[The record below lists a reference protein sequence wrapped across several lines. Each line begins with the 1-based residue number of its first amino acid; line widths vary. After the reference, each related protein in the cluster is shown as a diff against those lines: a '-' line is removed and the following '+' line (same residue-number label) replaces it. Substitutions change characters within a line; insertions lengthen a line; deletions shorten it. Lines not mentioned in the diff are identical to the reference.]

1 MATKVVMEALS
12 PTMEEGRLV
21 EWKKQEGEPVAVGDV
36 LAEVETDKAVMELV
50 ARAGGTL
57 LKHIVEAG
65 STVPV
70 SEPVAVIGE
79 PGEDGGEAGK
89 RESGGAK
96 TKESGEAG
104 QRDGNASG
112 AESQA
117 TQPAPGRN
125 QPTSMPPAA
134 PARAASESAR
144 PASQPGPAP
153 AHSAATPQLV
163 GRVKASPL
171 ARRIAAER
179 GVDLGAV
186 AGTGPEGRI
195 VARDL
200 EKVPT
205 PAASGVAAPLPGPT
219 GPSLHSG
226 QAPPSRLPSDQGVA
240 GAPYTDAPLSQI
252 RKTIAKRLTQS
263 IGPVPTFYLTT
274 EVDMERVWDAREAL
288 RAAAKREG
296 GAGALKSDGQEAAV
310 SFNDIIIKAVA
321 MALRQHPACNAWW
334 QDDHI
339 RYWNDVHVSMA
350 VAVEEGLITPVIR
363 YADQKGLR
371 AIAAESHDLAARARE
386 RRLKPEEYTGGTFS
400 VSNLGMLDIDEF
412 TAIINP
418 PEAGILAVGRITQQP
433 VAQDGIIAVRRRMR
447 LTMSCDH
454 RVIDGATGAQFL
466 KTLKGMLENPLALV
480 W

>member
-1 MATKVVMEALS
+1 MTTKVVMEALS

-21 EWKKQEGEPVAVGDV
+21 EWKKQEGDTVAVGDV

-50 ARAGGTL
+50 ARAAGTL

-65 STVPV
+65 ATVPV

-79 PGEDGGEAGK
+79 PGEAAGGEAGK
-89 RESGGAK
+89 RGSGEVG
-96 TKESGEAG
+96 GEAG
-104 QRDGNASG
+104 KRVSGNGQPDVKASRR
-112 AESQA
+112 ETQA

-125 QPTSMPPAA
+125 QPASMPPAP
-134 PARAASESAR
+134 PAQAAAESSR
-144 PASQPGPAP
+144 PAAPRGPAP
-153 AHSAATPQLV
+153 SASGGAPTAQAAS
-163 GRVKASPL
+163 RVKASPL

-179 GVDLGAV
+179 GVDLGAL

-200 EKVPT
+200 ETAPM
-205 PAASGVAAPLPGPT
+205 AAPARATTTL
-219 GPSLHSG
+219 SASS
-226 QAPPSRLPSDQGVA
+226 PPPRLPASQ
-240 GAPYTDAPLSQI
+240 PYTDVPLSQI
-252 RKTIAKRLTQS
+252 RKTIARRLVQS
-263 IGPVPTFYLTT
+263 IGPVPTFYLTS
-274 EVDMERVWDAREAL
+274 EVDMERVWEAREAL
-288 RAAAKREG
+288 RAAGKRESG
-296 GAGALKSDGQEAAV
+296 EASRDASV
-310 SFNDIIIKAVA
+310 SFNDIVIKAVA

-339 RYWNDVHVSMA
+339 RYWNEVHLSMA

-363 YADQKGLR
+363 HADQKTLR
-371 AIAAESHDLAARARE
+371 DIGAESRDLAARARE

-400 VSNLGMLDIDEF
+400 VSNLGMLDIEEF

-418 PEAGILAVGRITQQP
+418 PEAGILAVGRIAP
-433 VAQDGIIAVRRRMR
+433 KAVEHEGTVSLRRRMR

-466 KTLKGMLENPLALV
+466 KTLKAMLENPLALV

>member
-1 MATKVVMEALS
+1 MEALS

-21 EWKKQEGEPVAVGDV
+21 EWKKQEGEAVAVGDV

-70 SEPVAVIGE
+70 SEPVAVIGDAGE
-79 PGEDGGEAGK
+79 EVSGDAGKPGGEDGQRNGAEAVRRGK
-89 RESGGAK
+89 TERG
-96 TKESGEAG
+96 
-104 QRDGNASG
+104 
-112 AESQA
+112 ESQA
-117 TQPAPGRN
+117 EPK
-125 QPTSMPPAA
+125 PAA
-134 PARAASESAR
+134 PAAKPETRR
-144 PASQPGPAP
+144 PGPQME
-153 AHSAATPQLV
+153 TG

-171 ARRIAAER
+171 ARRMAAER
-179 GVDLGAV
+179 GLDLQAV
-186 AGTGPEGRI
+186 PGSGPEGRI

-200 EKVPT
+200 EGAT
-205 PAASGVAAPLPGPT
+205 AGPATAPASAAPL
-219 GPSLHSG
+219 
-226 QAPPSRLPSDQGVA
+226 SRTPVTS
-240 GAPYTDAPLSQI
+240 PYNDVPLTQI
-252 RKTIAKRLTQS
+252 RKTIAKRLIQS
-263 IGPVPTFYLTT
+263 IGPIPTFYLTT

-288 RAAAKREG
+288 RAPAKRESG
-296 GAGALKSDGQEAAV
+296 EGEQAVNV

-339 RYWNDVHVSMA
+339 RYWNEVHISMA
-350 VAVEEGLITPVIR
+350 VAIE
-363 YADQKGLR
+363 
-371 AIAAESHDLAARARE
+371 DLASLPRE

-400 VSNLGMLDIDEF
+400 LSNLGMLDIEEF
-412 TAIINP
+412 TAVINP
-418 PEAGILAVGRITQQP
+418 PETGIIAVGRIAEKA
-433 VAQDGIIAVRRRMR
+433 VAHDGGVALRRRMR

-454 RVIDGATGAQFL
+454 RVIDGATGAEFL